1 MGALFDAIRAG
12 DQAAITELDR
22 LARELARRVCR
33 SGGPAGAADLDSEDV
48 AREAVRKLLDVGIE
62 QDPEVESEQ
71 EYVGGVVK
79 AIVIRRS
86 RGVRRR
92 RSRAAAAT
100 PPRLAIVRTLERI
113 SPECRRLIASV
124 FFDDQSCA
132 DLANEAGLP
141 EASVRERLSR
151 CIRQARHDA
160 TRDES

>member
-12 DQAAITELDR
+12 DQAAIAELDR

-33 SGGPAGAADLDSEDV
+33 GGGPAGAADLDSQDV

-62 QDPEVESEQ
+62 QDPEIESEQ
-71 EYVGGVVK
+71 GYVGGVVK

-86 RGVRRR
+86 RGARRR

-141 EASVRERLSR
+141 EASVREKLSR
-151 CIRQARHDA
+151 YIRQARHDA